1 MSAQEKANFLEEPS
15 VRDFITRSHRRRFDS
30 KQTVIHSGDTPQCL
44 YLLLEGSVSILAED
58 EQGREMVLAYCHP
71 GEFFGEM
78 CLFPHLDSRS
88 ALVRTRAETW
98 VAEMGFAP
106 FSQFSQDH
114 PEIMKVLAGQ
124 LALRLRD
131 TSRRLADLNFLDVSG
146 RIARILLDLA
156 GKPDAQEHPRGHT
169 VKLSR
174 QELARIAGCSR
185 EMAGRVMKSLEE
197 DGLIESN
204 GRTVLILQ
212 PLSES

>member
-1 MSAQEKANFLEEPS
+1 MSMQEKVNFLEEPS
-15 VRDFITRSHRRRFDS
+15 VRAFITQSHRRRFDS
-30 KQTVIHSGDTPQCL
+30 KQTLIHSGDTPQCL
-44 YLLLEGSVSILAED
+44 YLLLEGSVSILAEN

-78 CLFPHLDSRS
+78 CLFPHLESRS
-88 ALVRTRAETW
+88 ALVRTRSETW

-106 FSQFSQDH
+106 FKAFSKSN
-114 PEIMKVLAGQ
+114 PEIMTVLAGQ

-156 GKPDAQEHPRGHT
+156 QQPDAEQHPRGQS

-185 EMAGRVMKSLEE
+185 EMAGRVMKALED
-197 DGLIESN
+197 DGLIESS

-212 PLSES
+212 PAR

>member
-1 MSAQEKANFLEEPS
+1 MSVDLKAQFLDDPC
-15 VRDFITRSHRRRFDS
+15 VRAFVTHSRRRHFAA
-30 KQTVIHSGDTPQCL
+30 KQTIIHSGDSPKCL

-98 VAEMGFAP
+98 VAEMGFQP
-106 FSQFSQDH
+106 FEALTREN
-114 PEIMKVLAGQ
+114 PGMMNVLAGQ
-124 LALRLRD
+124 LALRVRD

-146 RIARILLDLA
+146 RVARVLLDL
-156 GKPDAQEHPRGHT
+156 GQQPDAQTSPAGKT
-169 VKLSR
+169 INLSR

-185 EMAGRVMKSLEE
+185 EMAGRVIKSMEE
-197 DGLIESN
+197 NGLIESN
-204 GRTVLILQ
+204 GRKILILQ
-212 PLSES
+212 PSL